1 MEGAK
6 LGGFFIY
13 LLFSNQALRKEA
25 AGLKERAAEIMQIF
39 MKNFTKRGQKKFEEK
54 AYTFFSGQLGS
65 LAVSK
70 KMEFLLQGFA
80 LTRLRKPIKQDKKG
94 VIYTATETGYLSL
107 FSKLLGGQPFNSWQ
121 KNITQYWTKEFTAL
135 SVALIREEAEKI
147 TCLEANKKE
156 RLRRML
162 SEACTHIYTPDP
174 QFEVKTFGCCF
185 YEYQAIITRLKEE
198 NGLVGFKN
206 IVSEGRPFLILLQG
220 QNKEGNFTIFA
231 QEEYSMLD
239 PKAPL
244 VVFEGATTLH
254 QDELRSWIASIT
266 FEKMILAFA
275 AKEPPYEP
283 NSDLESIE
291 DEEAKKEILFYREI
305 MEKQVED
312 KVVLDHVYCNLLVEE
327 VANETA

>member
-220 QNKEGNFTIFA
+220 QYK
-231 QEEYSMLD
+231 
-239 PKAPL
+239 
-244 VVFEGATTLH
+244 EGATTLH